1 MKIRAAVVDD
11 LDVWVAMR
19 QALWPEESADELR
32 ADAEAF
38 FQDRGWRAATL
49 LCEDEAGRAV
59 GMIELSLRSYAEG
72 CDSSP
77 VPFVEGWFV
86 VPDAR
91 RRGIGRAL
99 VAAAEV
105 WARERGHRE
114 IASDTQLWNTD
125 SQAAHLALGFEEAE
139 RAVHYRKSL

>member
-1 MKIRAAVVDD
+1 MKIRSAVVGD
-11 LDVWVAMR
+11 LEVWVAMR

-38 FQDRGWRAATL
+38 FQARGWRAATL
-49 LCEDEAGRAV
+49 LCEDDDGRVV

-72 CDSSP
+72 CSSSP
-77 VPFVEGWFV
+77 LPFIEGWFV
-86 VPDAR
+86 AEDAR

-99 VAAAEV
+99 VAAAEA

-125 SQAAHLALGFEEAE
+125 SQAAHVAVGFEEAE
-139 RAVHYRKSL
+139 RAVHYRKNL